1 MPRHAPPVN
10 LSEMDRRELERWVAA
25 HRTPQ
30 QVSQRCQ
37 MKWTP
42 EFGPEVKLDFAV
54 DRWV

>member
-1 MPRHAPPVN
+1 MRRGKRWGEVGTGGDSDRDLESPVRQWTG
-10 LSEMDRRELERWVAA
+10 LKTLVVA
-25 HRTPQ
+25 
-30 QVSQRCQ
+30 